1 MNMRQSTRSF
11 AFALCALG
19 ILSTCW
25 LPVRATEAYAA
36 ETITPEGSK
45 ARILQDVTTLAGDEM
60 EGRGVGTEGLNKAA
74 EFIKQEFAKAGLDV
88 TRVNGGA
95 FQTFSLPTGTKL
107 GEPNSL
113 KLISPK
119 GEELVL
125 EMGRDFEVGAFGTSG
140 KFEGEIAF
148 VGYGLED
155 KEAKYDDYAGID
167 VAGKVVVCFRRTPG
181 QGQKDGPLSPAKG
194 GGRQGDL
201 RSKIVAAMSHKA
213 VAVLFVNDPYSL
225 AEKERVKQA
234 AIDKAAAKVVTA
246 AEELADAS
254 EEDRAARTTT
264 LKDAVTALRRARDTG
279 AASNDELMPFGYAA
293 ATDGE
298 SLPAFHLR
306 LDFLNQMLRSTGSGN
321 AVELAEEIDATM
333 TPRSRLLTGWNA
345 IGQTTVI
352 RQSADVHNVIGVLE
366 GEGPLADETVV
377 IGAHYDHVGRG
388 GAGSLAPGS
397 KDIHNGADDNASGTA
412 VLIEV
417 ARLLA
422 SQPKKPARRVVFMAF
437 TGEELGLLG
446 SARYCKE
453 PIFPLEKTVAMLNM
467 DMVGRLQENKLTVF
481 GVKTAKQFEEWVR
494 EANKGPAFELIE
506 KPEGFGPSDHSS
518 FYTKKIPVLHFFTG
532 LHPDYHR
539 PSDDTDKLEID
550 GMTRV
555 SAMVT
560 DVAQAVINSEAR
572 PEYVEV
578 KGSANVMRSGNRPY
592 VGTIPDFGVQE
603 PGYAISGTA
612 PGSPADKAGLKA
624 GDLVIQLGPHKV
636 TNLDDFDL
644 ALRKFKAGETV
655 DFTVK
660 RKTETLKLPLEL
672 APPR

>member
-1 MNMRQSTRSF
+1 MKSLCVSGLNSAMVLSGLW
-11 AFALCALG
+11 ALLAVVC
-19 ILSTCW
+19 S
-25 LPVRATEAYAA
+25 PVEGVASEATKLA
-36 ETITPEGSK
+36 ESK
-45 ARILQDVTTLAGDEM
+45 VRIQQDVGVLASDEM

-74 EFIKQEFAKAGLDV
+74 EFIRQEFQKAGLDV

-125 EMGRDFEVGAFGTSG
+125 EKGRDFEVGAFGTSG
-140 KFEGEIAF
+140 KFAGEVAF
-148 VGYGLED
+148 IGYGLED

-181 QGQKDGPLSPAKG
+181 QGQKDGPFSPAKG

-201 RSKIVAAMSHKA
+201 RSKIVAAMAHKA
-213 VAVLFVNDPYSL
+213 VAILFVNDPYTL
-225 AEKERVKQA
+225 ADKERIREA
-234 AIDKAAAKVVTA
+234 AIKKAEGKVVTS
-246 AEELADAS
+246 AEQLADAS
-254 EEDRAARTTT
+254 LEDQSAKLTA
-264 LKDAVTALRRARDTG
+264 LKDAVTQFRRSRD
-279 AASNDELMPFGYAA
+279 AATSPVDELMPFGYAA
-293 ATDGE
+293 ANDGE

-306 LDFLNQMLRSTGSGN
+306 IDFLNQMLRSVGSAN

-333 TPRSRLLTGWNA
+333 TPRSRVLTGWKA
-345 IGQTTVI
+345 QGEATVI

-366 GEGPLADETVV
+366 GEGPLANETVV

-397 KDIHNGADDNASGTA
+397 TDIHNGADDNASGTA

-453 PIFPLEKTVAMLNM
+453 PIFPLDETVAMLNM

-481 GVKTAKQFEEWVR
+481 GVKTAKQFEEWLR
-494 EANKGPAFELIE
+494 EGNKTTGFELIE

-539 PSDDTDKLEID
+539 PSDDTDKLDVD

-555 SAMVT
+555 ATLVNEI
-560 DVAQAVINSEAR
+560 AQVVINTPAR

-612 PGSPADKAGLKA
+612 PGSPADKAGLKP
-624 GDLVIQLGPHKV
+624 GDLVIDVGGNKV

-644 ALRKFKAGETV
+644 ALRKFKAGDKV